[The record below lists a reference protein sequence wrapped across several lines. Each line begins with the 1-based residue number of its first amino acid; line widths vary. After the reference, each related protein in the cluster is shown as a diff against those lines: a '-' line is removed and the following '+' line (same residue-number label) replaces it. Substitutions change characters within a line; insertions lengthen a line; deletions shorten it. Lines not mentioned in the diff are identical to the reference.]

1 MFFQVSFLPCRGSGS
16 GAGDA
21 DYDFDEDLSPEHRR
35 LQRTPTPYYEDPPS
49 SVYYE
54 DPPTPYYED
63 PPSLLVSDT
72 VNVDDMDATD
82 SAEGS
87 VTGASG
93 TTEDGTVRENITYSY
108 DGDDDDDDDE
118 DICRELAQL
127 N

>member
-1 MFFQVSFLPCRGSGS
+1 MSFLPCRDGKSS
-16 GAGDA
+16 TGDA
-21 DYDFDEDLSPEHRR
+21 DFDFDEDLATEHRR

-49 SVYYE
+49 
-54 DPPTPYYED
+54 
-63 PPSLLVSDT
+63 LLVSDT
-72 VNVDDMDATD
+72 LNVDDMDATD
-82 SAEGS
+82 SAESS

-93 TTEDGTVRENITYSY
+93 TTEDSRVRENVTYSY

>member
-35 LQRTPTPYYEDPPS
+35 LQRT
-49 SVYYE
+49 
-54 DPPTPYYED
+54 PTPYYED